1 MAVRLLS
8 LGVSDL
14 CIGKPALRSLSVSS
28 STVTDALSALKRLNE
43 SYISVWSC
51 DHSARKRKAV
61 AADFDDDH
69 QDSAACRCIGK
80 VCMVDIISF
89 LSKEDNLLNLES
101 ALHAPVSVLLPKA
114 SGIVRH
120 LELSASLL
128 EAVDLLL
135 GGVQNLVIPL
145 PAGTKLQPKPSLKS
159 TSTFHTD
166 GEYCWLTQEDLIRYF
181 LNCIGLLSPTPNQP
195 ISSLDII
202 NDAGILAI
210 QYDDPAAFAIP
221 LIAQSHIKQTSVAIV
236 NEEGRLVGDIS
247 PFSLNSSDETVAAA
261 MATLSAGDLMAYID
275 CGRPPKDLVRLV
287 KLRLEE
293 KNMVGFLELM
303 EDDLEVSSGSCS
315 NSSSSDEES
324 STGSARS
331 VRSGGYSTRVVH
343 RSEAIVC
350 YPWSS
355 LMAVIMQALARR
367 VSYVWVVEE
376 DCTLVGIV
384 TFTGMLRVIRDCL
397 RSMAKAENPNFC
409 PVQIQA

>member
-8 LGVSDL
+8 VGVSDL

-28 STVTDALSALKRLNE
+28 STVADALSALKRLNE

-51 DHSARKRKAV
+51 DHSAPKRKATT
-61 AADFDDDH
+61 ADIDDHH

-89 LSKEDNLLNLES
+89 LCKEENLLNPES
-101 ALHAPVSVLLPKA
+101 ALQDPVSVLLPEA
-114 SGIVRH
+114 SGVIRH
-120 LELSASLL
+120 LEPSASLL

-159 TSTFHTD
+159 TFHND
-166 GEYCWLTQEDLIRYF
+166 SEYCWLTQEDLIRYF

-195 ISSLDII
+195 INSLNIVD
-202 NDAGILAI
+202 DAGIFAI
-210 QYDDPAAFAIP
+210 QYDEPAAFAIP
-221 LIAQSHIKQTSVAIV
+221 LIAQSHINQTSVALV
-236 NEEGRLVGDIS
+236 DEEGRLVGDIS
-247 PFSLNSSDETVAAA
+247 PFSFNSCDETVAAA
-261 MATLSAGDLMAYID
+261 MVTLSAGDLMAYMD

-287 KLRLEE
+287 KQRLEE
-293 KNMVGFLELM
+293 KSMVGFLELM
-303 EDDLEVSSGSCS
+303 EDDLEISSGSCPD
-315 NSSSSDEES
+315 SSSSDDES
-324 STGSARS
+324 STGSAQS
-331 VRSGGYSTRVVH
+331 VRSRGYSARVVH
-343 RSEAIVC
+343 RSEAILC
-350 YPWSS
+350 HPWSS

-384 TFTGMLRVIRDCL
+384 TFTGMLRVIRDRL

-409 PVQIQA
+409 PVWIQA